1 MNRGVG
7 HLFRQPF
14 PPYSKTIVLGIA
26 IVLVA
31 GSAGCGKKSPEPN
44 KARTE
49 PQPAPK
55 IDTNLS
61 LNDLTLEQVDEKG
74 QLLWVV
80 KGKQATYTG
89 EQKQATLTNPQGE
102 LYQNGKLVF
111 KIEAQ
116 QGEIQQNGE
125 KILLRDRVVATD
137 MRDGAV
143 VRGDTLEWVPKQDT
157 LTVRGNLQGTH
168 EQADVTAQEAR
179 LFGQKQ
185 RMELSTNVVMRAKE
199 SSLKIA
205 SDSLVW
211 EIEQKMAMSDKPV
224 QIDRYEG
231 EGDAE
236 TVTDRAVADLAEVNL
251 DTQVATLKQNSQ
263 ISLVEPPVQIASNE
277 LIWDLPGKKVTSNV
291 PVRVVH
297 DRQKVTLSGN
307 QGWIDLAAEVFQL
320 NDGIE
325 AISETHKA
333 QLIANQLT
341 WNIPTQE
348 FVAEGEVT
356 YRQVNPPLS
365 VTGPRAEGKL
375 QEQTFAISGGR
386 VTTEIVP

>member
-1 MNRGVG
+1 MKQFVG
-7 HLFRQPF
+7 IDSP
-14 PPYSKTIVLGIA
+14 SKLSLNTRSIALAMGIALVLGIA
-26 IVLVA
+26 
-31 GSAGCGKKSPEPN
+31 SCTKKPLESK
-44 KARTE
+44 KAATDH
-49 PQPAPK
+49 PAAPK
-55 IDTNLS
+55 VDTNLS

-80 KGKQATYTG
+80 KGKQATYSG
-89 EQKQATLTNPQGE
+89 DQKQATLKNPQGE

-116 QGEIQQNGE
+116 QGEIHQNGE
-125 KILLRDRVVATD
+125 KILLKDQVVATD

-143 VRGDTLEWVPKQDT
+143 VRGDTLEWLPKKDT

-168 EQADVTAQEAR
+168 DEADVTAQEAR

-185 RMELSTNVVMRAKE
+185 RMELSGDVVMRGKK
-199 SSLKIA
+199 SSLQIA

-211 EIEQKMAMSDKPV
+211 EVEQKMAMSDKPV

-236 TVTDRAVADLAEVNL
+236 KVTDRAVADRAEVNL
-251 DTQVATLKQNSQ
+251 DTQIATLEQNSQ
-263 ISLVEPPVQIASNE
+263 LTLVDPPVQIASNE
-277 LIWDLPGKKVTSNV
+277 LTWDLPAEQVTSNV

-297 DRQKVTLSGN
+297 NEQKITLSGN
-307 QGWIDLAAEVFQL
+307 RGWIDLATEVFQL

-325 AISETHKA
+325 AISQTHQA
-333 QLIANQLT
+333 QVIAKQLT

-356 YRQVNPPLS
+356 YRQVDPPLS

-375 QEQTFAISGGR
+375 QEQTFYISGGR
-386 VTTEIVP
+386 VKTEIVP

>member
-1 MNRGVG
+1 MKRSVG
-7 HLFRQPF
+7 IASP
-14 PPYSKTIVLGIA
+14 SKLSFNTRSIALAMGIALVLG
-26 IVLVA
+26 
-31 GSAGCGKKSPEPN
+31 SASCTKKPLESKKAATDPQTAPEV
-44 KARTE
+44 E
-49 PQPAPK
+49 
-55 IDTNLS
+55 TNLTF
-61 LNDLTLEQVDEKG
+61 NDITLEQVDEKG
-74 QLLWVV
+74 QLVWVV
-80 KGKQATYTG
+80 KGKQATYSG
-89 EQKQATLTNPQGE
+89 DRKLAAVKNPQGE

-116 QGEIQQNGE
+116 QGEIHQNGE
-125 KILLRDRVVATD
+125 KILLKNKVIATD

-143 VRGDTLEWVPKQDT
+143 VRGDTLEWLPKKDT

-168 EQADVTAQEAR
+168 EKADVTAQEAR

-185 RMELSTNVVMRAKE
+185 RMELSGDVVMRAKE
-199 SSLKIA
+199 SSLQIA

-211 EIEQKMAMSDKPV
+211 EMEQQMAIADKSV

-236 TVTDRAVADLAEVNL
+236 KVTDRAVADRAEVNL
-251 DTQVATLKQNSQ
+251 DTQVATLEQNSQ
-263 ISLVEPPVQIASNE
+263 LTLVDPPVQIASNE
-277 LIWDLPGKKVTSNV
+277 LTWDLPAERVTSNV

-297 DRQKVTLSGN
+297 NEQKITLSGN
-307 QGWIDLAAEVFQL
+307 RGWIDLAGEVFQL
-320 NDGIE
+320 NEGIE
-325 AISETHKA
+325 AISQTNEA

-348 FVAEGEVT
+348 FVAEGDVT
-356 YRQVNPPLS
+356 YRQVEPPLS

-386 VTTEIVP
+386 VRTEIVP

>member
-1 MNRGVG
+1 MKQFVG
-7 HLFRQPF
+7 IDSP
-14 PPYSKTIVLGIA
+14 SKLSLNTRSIALAMGIALVLGIA
-26 IVLVA
+26 
-31 GSAGCGKKSPEPN
+31 SCTKKPLESK
-44 KARTE
+44 KAATDH
-49 PQPAPK
+49 PAAPK
-55 IDTNLS
+55 VDTNLS

-80 KGKQATYTG
+80 KGKQATYSG
-89 EQKQATLTNPQGE
+89 DQKQATLKNPQGE

-116 QGEIQQNGE
+116 QGEIHQNGE
-125 KILLRDRVVATD
+125 KILLKDQVVATD

-143 VRGDTLEWVPKQDT
+143 VRGDTLEWLPKKDT

-168 EQADVTAQEAR
+168 DEADVTAQEAR

-185 RMELSTNVVMRAKE
+185 RMELSGDVVMRGKK
-199 SSLKIA
+199 SSLQIA

-211 EIEQKMAMSDKPV
+211 EVEQKMARSDKPV

-236 TVTDRAVADLAEVNL
+236 KVTDRAVADRAEVNL
-251 DTQVATLKQNSQ
+251 DTQIATLEQNSQ
-263 ISLVEPPVQIASNE
+263 LTLVDPPVQIASNE
-277 LIWDLPGKKVTSNV
+277 LTWDLPAEQVTSNV

-297 DRQKVTLSGN
+297 NEQKITLSGN
-307 QGWIDLAAEVFQL
+307 RGWIDLATEVFQL

-325 AISETHKA
+325 AISQTHQA
-333 QLIANQLT
+333 QVIAKQLT

-356 YRQVNPPLS
+356 YRQVDPPLS

-375 QEQTFAISGGR
+375 QEQTFSISGGR
-386 VTTEIVP
+386 VKTEIVP